1 LRARV
6 IEEVET
12 GASRREAAER
22 YGISPSVVV
31 IWVQRFEETGSV
43 AAKPSGGSTSPLEQH
58 AEFLLGL
65 IANQPELTLDEI
77 VAAMRKRRIA
87 GSRSAVWR
95 FFARRNISCKKKT
108 LYAAE
113 QKRADVA
120 HARRRWMREQ
130 GMFDPARLV
139 FIDETCTNTAL
150 VRLRG
155 RAPRGERLVGYAP
168 HGHWKTI
175 TFVGGLRQRGM
186 TAPFVLEGAIN
197 GPMFLAYVKQCLV
210 PTLKRGEIVLM
221 DHLPA
226 HKVAGIAEAIEA
238 AGATLIYLPKYSP
251 DLNPI
256 ELAFSKLK
264 AHLRKAAEHTIL
276 RLLRRIGRV
285 VSDFSPQECRNFFRH
300 AGYART

>member
-1 LRARV
+1 V
-6 IEEVET
+6 IEDVET

-43 AAKPSGGSTSPLEQH
+43 AAKPSGGSISPLEQH

-65 IANQPELTLDEI
+65 IANQPDLTLDEI
-77 VAAMRKRRIA
+77 VAAMHKRRIA

-95 FFARRNISCKKKT
+95 FFARRNISFKKT

-120 HARRRWMREQ
+120 R
-130 GMFDPARLV
+130 
-139 FIDETCTNTAL
+139 
-150 VRLRG
+150 
-155 RAPRGERLVGYAP
+155 
-168 HGHWKTI
+168 
-175 TFVGGLRQRGM
+175 GLRQRAM
-186 TAPFVLEGAIN
+186 TAPFVLEGAMN

-221 DHLPA
+221 DHLPV

-264 AHLRKAAEHTIL
+264 AHLHKATEHTIL
-276 RLLRRIGRV
+276 RLLRWIGRV
-285 VSDFSPQECRNFFRH
+285 VTDFSPQECRNFFRH